1 MIERGESQFS
11 EKEKEQFMLVRQKIA
26 RWIYEN
32 IVPFVED
39 KEITVSYGDTMYGG
53 GERTSEWCLVVNKNG
68 VGVRHGFGGAD
79 WINQHGEY
87 IDHPLF
93 PTNLALALFRNWD
106 GIKPT
111 LLDKLD
117 AIKRESKKLE
127 TFEA

>member
-11 EKEKEQFMLVRQKIA
+11 EKEKEQLMIVRQKIA
-26 RWIYEN
+26 KWVYEN

-39 KEITVSYGDTMYGG
+39 KQITVPYGDTVYGG
-53 GERTSEWCLVVNKNG
+53 EHTSEWCLVVNKNG
-68 VGVRHGFGGAD
+68 MGVRYSFGGAD

-106 GIKPT
+106 GIKPA
-111 LLDKLD
+111 LLDRLEE
-117 AIKRESKKLE
+117 IKRESKRLE